1 VQSSPEL
8 QVILCTKRQ
17 LKELKQF
24 CTNPELCSPLNVDV
38 TFNMGDFY
46 VAVTTYRNLLL
57 KTKNNCHPVMI
68 DPIMVHQQWLYES
81 YYALASSVVQ
91 LNPKLKHILLRI
103 GRRENLG
110 IEKSL
115 ANEYKKEIL

>member
-1 VQSSPEL
+1 
-8 QVILCTKRQ
+8 
-17 LKELKQF
+17 
-24 CTNPELCSPLNVDV
+24 
-38 TFNMGDFY
+38 
-46 VAVTTYRNLLL
+46 
-57 KTKNNCHPVMI
+57 MI

-110 IEKSL
+110 IQKSL